1 MFLNCISPN
10 VDTTRIDFLWI
21 GFWNS
26 SMLISYKNNTI
37 SIIYHTILLLNVFG
51 NITISLFLNRFWLIR
66 FYKTWSI
73 AMVPVYTGSNTV
85 FLFWRSRVNFK
96 QTRWNTPRLGLPSS
110 VIHICIEYSY
120 PYSKNAFQ
128 YELNLALLRLS
139 CTKCPLP

>member
-10 VDTTRIDFLWI
+10 VDTTRIHFLWI

-26 SMLISYKNNTI
+26 SNLCLFLTLTI
-37 SIIYHTILLLNVFG
+37 SLLNVFG
-51 NITISLFLNRFWLIR
+51 NITISLFVNRFWLIR

-73 AMVPVYTGSNTV
+73 AMVPAHTGLHSLIPYFYSEELVWSSNE
-85 FLFWRSRVNFK
+85 LGG
-96 QTRWNTPRLGLPSS
+96 TPLASACHPS

-139 CTKCPLP
+139 CTKIPLP